1 MNYLDVKI
9 DWKARMPESQA
20 QKVEA
25 HDAIDRFSVEWSRER
40 PDLDFTYLA
49 TLGRILR
56 LSAHLREAMDEWL
69 EPYGITWEMFD
80 LLASLQRSGY
90 ANGMRPT
97 DLYEACMLSSGAT
110 TNRIDRAEKLNYAA
124 RRPDTEDGRSTRIAL
139 TKRGAGLTHRA
150 MTRHSSCAGE
160 IAGRLSGKE
169 QQLLARLL
177 RSSCFRLRAKKA
189 KRRHQSAPRRER
201 QNPQL
206 SRSRDRL
213 CRHRRTGG
221 RLLRA
226 LFLCHLR
233 KIDQVHL
240 AGAEHRQL
248 FHKETF
254 CRNHQLRHM
263 PRAREGHEFLPRRF
277 AIVNVEQQ
285 ALALARIRHRHHC
298 KDRIRPQ
305 IASNRLDS
313 GEGDHFA
320 ADFGETLGPALKF

>member
-177 RSSCFRLRAKKA
+177 RKLLLSFESEKSEAKAPKRAAQREA
-189 KRRHQSAPRRER
+189 KPA
-201 QNPQL
+201 
-206 SRSRDRL
+206 
-213 CRHRRTGG
+213 
-221 RLLRA
+221 A
-226 LFLCHLR
+226 
-233 KIDQVHL
+233 
-240 AGAEHRQL
+240 
-248 FHKETF
+248 
-254 CRNHQLRHM
+254 
-263 PRAREGHEFLPRRF
+263 F
-277 AIVNVEQQ
+277 A
-285 ALALARIRHRHHC
+285 
-298 KDRIRPQ
+298 
-305 IASNRLDS
+305 
-313 GEGDHFA
+313 
-320 ADFGETLGPALKF
+320 